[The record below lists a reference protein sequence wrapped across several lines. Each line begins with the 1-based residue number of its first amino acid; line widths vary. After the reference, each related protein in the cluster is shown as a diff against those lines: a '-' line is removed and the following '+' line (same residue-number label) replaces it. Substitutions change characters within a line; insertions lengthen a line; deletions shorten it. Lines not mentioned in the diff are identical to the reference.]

1 MSRYFYGKPLTIP
14 SKIILASLFFPFVLL
29 GGINL
34 AVDSGVVW
42 MLFSSTLGLPL
53 ISILLMMMD
62 QGPAFWKWWV
72 SFGFGYVIDTSHQ
85 TVWFEKEDDD
95 IQKWIKENVKGPSH
109 TIDPRRKYVF
119 LFKNDAFAFKM
130 RWM

>member
-1 MSRYFYGKPLTIP
+1 MSRFFYGKPLTIS
-14 SKIILASLFFPFVLL
+14 SKIILASLFFPCIFL
-29 GGINL
+29 GGVNL
-34 AVDSGVVW
+34 AIDSEIVW
-42 MLFSSTLGLPL
+42 ALFTSLGSLPL

-72 SFGFGYVIDTSHQ
+72 SFGFGYVINISHQ
-85 TVWFEKEDDD
+85 TVWFENKDDD

-109 TIDPRRKYVF
+109 TIGPRRKYVF